1 MLFLPGLNHPGILG
15 LQMLKE
21 FALWF
26 LMLMMA
32 SVQFPLFEMYFTA
45 HILIFL
51 LGKGA
56 TEGFFRKSLCT
67 GRGTSCS

>member
-1 MLFLPGLNHPGILG
+1 MLEEFNHSS
-15 LQMLKE
+15 
-21 FALWF
+21 

-32 SVQFPLFEMYFTA
+32 SPQFPIFGMYITA
-45 HILIFL
+45 RILIFL

-67 GRGTSCS
+67 GRGTSFS